1 MDNVCKVKVDDR
13 FTMCML
19 DTSIKEAYNTKK
31 KIMLLFDLR
40 TACLTHLQHIFSISP
55 ILEKYREQSK
65 EYLKCTTIIVS
76 THLAKQ
82 LIQSSLVIL
91 RPEKRV
97 FIKVVSL

>member
-40 TACLTHLQHIFSISP
+40 SIINQP
-55 ILEKYREQSK
+55 
-65 EYLKCTTIIVS
+65 
-76 THLAKQ
+76 
-82 LIQSSLVIL
+82 SSS
-91 RPEKRV
+91 RPAT
-97 FIKVVSL
+97 